1 MRKKVLLYLILLAL
15 ICFIPN
21 KKATAQTGYESC
33 SNIQFLYG
41 KNLDPAGANLAT
53 ITFEHV
59 GTYGP
64 VEHFGFTDILKEMN
78 MESPDIYIEWYP
90 KLSLGR
96 IRGKESKMGLLND
109 VLLGGGINTLFGEDS
124 DFFVWLAG
132 PVWKFNIPGFDL
144 FQLET
149 YYYRQSDFK
158 ENDFRGTYQI
168 TPSWD
173 VPFQIHD
180 QFKFR
185 VRGFVDFIGDR
196 GPGKSQ
202 IIAQPQFLLD
212 IGNFWNKPDNFF
224 FGTEWRHWRNI
235 AGTEG
240 MNESIIQLELLV
252 QF

>member
-1 MRKKVLLYLILLAL
+1 MRKKVLLHLILIAL
-15 ICFIPN
+15 LGFIPYKN
-21 KKATAQTGYESC
+21 AMAQTQYKGS
-33 SNIQFLYG
+33 SNMQFLYG
-41 KNLDPAGANLAT
+41 YDLSPADTDLAT
-53 ITFEHV
+53 LTLEHV
-59 GTYGP
+59 GSYGLA
-64 VEHFGFTDILKEMN
+64 EHFGFADILKEIN
-78 MESPDIYIEWYP
+78 RENPTVYIEWYP
-90 KLSLGR
+90 KISLGR
-96 IRGKESKMGLLND
+96 AMGKGGKMGLLND
-109 VLLGGGINTLFGEDS
+109 VLLGGGINTLFGGDS
-124 DFFVWLAG
+124 DFLVYLAG
-132 PVWKFNIPGFDL
+132 PVWKFNIPGFNL

-149 YYYRQSDFK
+149 YYYRQSNFK

-185 VRGFVDFIGDR
+185 ARGFVDFIGDR

-235 AGTEG
+235 AGKEG

-252 QF
+252 QL